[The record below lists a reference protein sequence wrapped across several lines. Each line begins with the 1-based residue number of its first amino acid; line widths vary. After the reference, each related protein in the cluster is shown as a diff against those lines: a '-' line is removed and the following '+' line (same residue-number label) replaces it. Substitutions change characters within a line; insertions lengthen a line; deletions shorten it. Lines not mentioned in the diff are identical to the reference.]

1 MIENPSIEFVY
12 DIVVKH
18 TRAREETYNT
28 INLLISYS
36 LEGV

>member
-18 TRAREETYNT
+18 IRAREKTYNT
-28 INLLISYS
+28 INLLILYS
-36 LEGV
+36 PEGV